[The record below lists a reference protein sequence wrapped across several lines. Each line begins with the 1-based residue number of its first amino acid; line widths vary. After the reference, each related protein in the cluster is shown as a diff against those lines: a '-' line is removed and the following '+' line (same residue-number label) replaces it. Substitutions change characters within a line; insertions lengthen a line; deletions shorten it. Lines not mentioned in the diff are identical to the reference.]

1 MAQRTH
7 IDSHRDGDSTPNMQ
21 AAYECLL
28 EHGLDGA
35 GEALRI
41 LVNQASLIERDLH
54 LQAMPYERSAQR
66 VDQANGFKPKTML
79 TRLGQLE
86 FAVPQVRSGG
96 FYPSALERGSRS
108 EQSVNLALAEMYV
121 QGVSTRKVITVLQAL
136 VGPEINISST
146 QISRCAQQL
155 DEGLQAWRERP
166 LDETPYVLLDARYE
180 RVREAGQVVDC
191 AVLVAVGVTASGH
204 RRVLG
209 VSVALSEAE
218 VHWRAF
224 LDSLI
229 QRGLRGVKLIASD
242 DHAGLKAARK
252 AMFAGVH
259 WQRCQFHLQHNA
271 QGYVSKL
278 DQRQTVARQI
288 RNIFN
293 APDINEANRQLQVA
307 IKDWGTS
314 HPKLAAWAAD
324 NLTEG
329 FAVFGLPP
337 EHRVRMRTT
346 NGLERLNKEIKRR
359 TRVATLFP
367 NSASCL
373 RLVSAI
379 LAEQDEEWMSS
390 KIYLTMKP

>member
-1 MAQRTH
+1 MAQRTQ
-7 IDSHRDGDSTPNMQ
+7 IDAHDDGTPFMQ
-21 AAYECLL
+21 AAYDCLL
-28 EHGLDGA
+28 QHGLDGA
-35 GEALRI
+35 GQALRI
-41 LVNQASLIERDLH
+41 LVDQASQIERAQY
-54 LQAMPYERSAQR
+54 LQAKPYERSAQR
-66 VDQANGFKPKTML
+66 VDQANGFKPKTVL
-79 TRLGQLE
+79 TRLGELE

-96 FYPSALERGSRS
+96 FYPSALERGSRT

-136 VGPEINISST
+136 VGPEINISSS
-146 QISRCAQQL
+146 QISRCTEKL

-229 QRGLRGVKLIASD
+229 ARGLRGVKMIASD

-252 AMFAGVH
+252 ALFAGIP

-293 APDINEANRQLQVA
+293 APDVNEANRQLQAA
-307 IKDWGTS
+307 IQNWERS
-314 HPKLAAWAAD
+314 HPKLAAWAQE

-390 KIYLTMKP
+390 KIYLNMKP